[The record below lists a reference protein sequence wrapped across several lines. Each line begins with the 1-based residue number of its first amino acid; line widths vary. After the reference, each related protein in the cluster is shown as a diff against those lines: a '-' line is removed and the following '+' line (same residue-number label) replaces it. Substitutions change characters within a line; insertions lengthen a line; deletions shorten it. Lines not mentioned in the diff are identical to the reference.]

1 VRELTWIRDGDSAPR
16 DTPQQKKDRRIRIVL
31 PVVAVL
37 ATVGLSM
44 FAIYVVRR
52 PAAGP
57 AQRVVFPIYP
67 PDGTKFPRGTADMAL
82 SPDGSRLA
90 FTALSADGTLRLWVR
105 PLASITARM
114 LDGTEDATGPFWSPD
129 SRSIGFFSRGKLKR
143 IPEAGGPPQILCD
156 AESTRGGSWNHD
168 GTILIGGYDGP
179 IRRISDTGGIPSAV
193 TNVERTRGERSHV
206 WPFFLSDGRR
216 FLYLARSDD
225 RERMGIYQGSLDS
238 SEVRLVVSADS
249 NVAVAGGHLLSLNK
263 TSLVSHDFD
272 AQRGEVFGERVTVAE
287 AMTLDS
293 PLRSGSPFTATASV
307 LAYRS
312 ASPDSHLAWFDR
324 TGQEI
329 GGFRTAGDFHH
340 PWLSPD
346 EKRVAVER
354 TDPSTGR
361 HTIWIVDVDRQIL
374 SRLVADV
381 AGSHEPVWSPDGS
394 RVVFNSNRAGG
405 FGDLY

>member
-1 VRELTWIRDGDSAPR
+1 
-16 DTPQQKKDRRIRIVL
+16 
-31 PVVAVL
+31 
-37 ATVGLSM
+37 
-44 FAIYVVRR
+44 
-52 PAAGP
+52 
-57 AQRVVFPIYP
+57 
-67 PDGTKFPRGTADMAL
+67 
-82 SPDGSRLA
+82 
-90 FTALSADGTLRLWVR
+90 
-105 PLASITARM
+105 
-114 LDGTEDATGPFWSPD
+114 
-129 SRSIGFFSRGKLKR
+129 
-143 IPEAGGPPQILCD
+143 
-156 AESTRGGSWNHD
+156 
-168 GTILIGGYDGP
+168 
-179 IRRISDTGGIPSAV
+179 
-193 TNVERTRGERSHV
+193 
-206 WPFFLSDGRR
+206 
-216 FLYLARSDD
+216 
-225 RERMGIYQGSLDS
+225 MGIYQGSLDS

-249 NVAVAGGHLLSLNK
+249 NVAVAGGRLLSLNK

-272 AQRGEVFGERVTVAE
+272 AQRGEVFGERVTVAD

-361 HTIWIVDVDRQIL
+361 HTIWIVDVERQIL

-405 FGDLY
+405 FGDLYWTQADGGSPDELILKSIDRVMQIPTDWSLDGRLLLYVIERGTDRQDLWVMPTGAGRTPQAFLATPANETQGQFSPDSRWIAYASNESGAYEVYVRRFPGAAGKWQVSTRGGAQPRWRRDGKELFYLAPDGKLMAAEVKAADTVFETGSPRALFNTGITASFVSRRNQYVVSRDGQRFLVNISAEDESPAPITVVLNWQTPAKK